1 MSSRRRC
8 ERGQSTVEL
17 VAIAPVVLLCALLGL
32 QALVAGANFVV
43 AGNAA
48 HAGALA
54 GQLGRDPRRAARE
67 AAPGW
72 STSTRSVSVRDRRV
86 VVRLRPRAIV
96 PPLAPLLTARADARF
111 TRQ

>member
-1 MSSRRRC
+1 MSGMLRGS
-8 ERGQSTVEL
+8 RGQSTVEL
-17 VAIAPVVLLCALLGL
+17 VAIAPLVVLCGLLGL
-32 QALVAGANFVV
+32 QALVAGATYVT

-54 GQLGRDPRRAARE
+54 GQLGHAPERAARE

-72 STSTRSVSVRDRRV
+72 SSGSVSVSVRARRV
-86 VVRLRPRAIV
+86 RVRVRPRAIV
-96 PPLAPLLTARADARF
+96 PPLAGLLTASAEARY

>member
-1 MSSRRRC
+1 MSTRVRRTL
-8 ERGQSTVEL
+8 GQATVEL
-17 VAIAPVVLLCALLGL
+17 VAAAPIVLLVCLLGL

-54 GQLGRDPRRAARE
+54 GQLGRDPARAARS

-72 STSTRSVSVRDRRV
+72 STGSLHIERTSARVR
-86 VVRLRPRAIV
+86 VRLAPRAIL
-96 PPLAPLLTARADARF
+96 PGLAPLLTVRAEARY
-111 TRQ
+111 TR